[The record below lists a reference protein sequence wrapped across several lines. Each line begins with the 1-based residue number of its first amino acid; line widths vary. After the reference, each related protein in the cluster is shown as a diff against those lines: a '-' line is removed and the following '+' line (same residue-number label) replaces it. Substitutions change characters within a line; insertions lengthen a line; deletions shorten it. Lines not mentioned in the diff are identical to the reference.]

1 MKYSDEHIQQQIESY
16 LNQEMTDLER
26 SRFEKQIHDDPEL
39 HEEVQLQEATFEAI
53 KRERIFV
60 LKAGLNQ
67 VPISLWT
74 TGIVEVAKIAAI
86 TIGLGIAGLGGYY
99 AIDFN
104 SQTTNEK
111 AIISAPKIEEENENS
126 SQSQVSS
133 EISANKGDFKTDPE
147 NEEVSKN
154 ANAQGSTQVVIGSK
168 PSGSPSKIGKVS
180 NSTFSNE
187 EVVNEPLEPVSKA
200 FQALSSKDIPNPD
213 DGISNRTSLESI
225 HPEVVFKKDNKNIF
239 HYQFSDGKLIL
250 YADFTDKIYEVIE
263 LNQNG
268 SKQVFFCYENTFYPL
283 NTNQFEISPL
293 KEVQDKNLIQILKA
307 YQKRKN

>member
-1 MKYSDEHIQQQIESY
+1 MKNSDEHIQQQIESY

-26 SRFEKQIHDDPEL
+26 SRFEKQIHDNPEL

-53 KRERIFV
+53 KRERILA

-67 VPISLWT
+67 VPVSLWS

-86 TIGLGIAGLGGYY
+86 TIGLGITGLGGYY
-99 AIDFN
+99 ALNLSNQKSYEKKILTAPFVEKEKDN
-104 SQTTNEK
+104 SDESK
-111 AIISAPKIEEENENS
+111 
-126 SQSQVSS
+126 VVS
-133 EISANKGDFKTDPE
+133 EISSNKDDFKSKAE
-147 NEEVSKN
+147 NAEVPIETKSS
-154 ANAQGSTQVVIGSK
+154 GSHQKVIGGRPLNTHSK
-168 PSGSPSKIGKVS
+168 SGNGER
-180 NSTFSNE
+180 STYSNE
-187 EVVNEPLEPVSKA
+187 EVLNEPLEPVSKA

-239 HYQFSDGKLIL
+239 HYQFSDSKLIL

-307 YQKRKN
+307 YQKRRN